1 MTLGAKPPINDPLNT
16 INKLQIMD
24 NNRKGSKKVVIYEHP
39 NGAIFIHPTTR
50 EPSGKHK
57 TNSEYEVIWE
67 MAGWN
72 RSRDSAKML

>member
-1 MTLGAKPPINDPLNT
+1 M

-57 TNSEYEVIWE
+57 TSKLVEHGNVKDTDEELGRKIR
-67 MAGWN
+67 A
-72 RSRDSAKML
+72 MLKKCD